1 MVDSTSFDESSLRAK
16 VPTPIQIPSIH
27 NKDSVVGESSN
38 VNSKFDLSK
47 AEAAAAAEEDALQK

>member
-1 MVDSTSFDESSLRAK
+1 MVDVTSLNEMTLRAK

-47 AEAAAAAEEDALQK
+47 AEAAAPEEDALQK

>member
-1 MVDSTSFDESSLRAK
+1 MVNVMSLDETSLRAK
-16 VPTPIQIPSIH
+16 VPPPIQIPFIH

-47 AEAAAAAEEDALQK
+47 AEAAAPEDDALQK

>member
-1 MVDSTSFDESSLRAK
+1 MVDATSLTEMSLRAK

-47 AEAAAAAEEDALQK
+47 AEAAAPEEDALQK

>member
-16 VPTPIQIPSIH
+16 VPMPIQIPSIH
-27 NKDSVVGESSN
+27 NKDSVVEESSN

-47 AEAAAAAEEDALQK
+47 AEAAAAEEDALQK